1 MASAVPDTGAANQG
15 TVDPAMQRMVERFGT
30 AIREDLAADR
40 MPWPSIP
47 AVIMKV
53 RSIMEKPSARV
64 DDITQ
69 AVSVDPALA
78 TRLMRWANSVYYGG
92 TTPCNTLRGAVVRLG
107 NDAVQHAVMILTVAR
122 VFSIGKRRRIQPH
135 LTRLWK
141 HSTKVAALSDVLA
154 GPIPGLDEDVAML
167 GGLIHD
173 IGVLPVIVHAQKY
186 PSVLSKP
193 TILDPLIAALH
204 PELGHIMLE
213 QWRFPEELVAV
224 ASGHEDLMRQGGPEV
239 DYVDLVLVANQL
251 SEMDPDEPPM
261 RSRLW
266 GLPAFKKLEVTPSR
280 LRELHEAAWEK
291 SETLRELL
299 QAS

>member
-1 MASAVPDTGAANQG
+1 MAAAAPDSG
-15 TVDPAMQRMVERFGT
+15 TPAQSTVNAAMQRMVERFSA

-47 AVIMKV
+47 AVIVKV
-53 RSIMEKPSARV
+53 RTIMEKPNAKVS
-64 DDITQ
+64 DITK

-78 TRLMRWANSVYYGG
+78 TRLMRWANSAYYGG

-122 VFSIGKRRRIQPH
+122 VFNIGKRRKIQPH

-154 GPIPGLDEDVAML
+154 RPFPELDEDVAML

-193 TILDPLIAALH
+193 SILDPLLATLH
-204 PELGHIMLE
+204 PELGRLMLE
-213 QWRFPEELVAV
+213 QWSFPEELVAV
-224 ASGHEDLMRQGGPEV
+224 ASEHENLTRDSGASP

-251 SEMDPDEPPM
+251 SEIDPDEPPID
-261 RSRLW
+261 SKLW
-266 GLPAFKKLEVTPSR
+266 SLPAFKKLDVTAER

-291 SETLRELL
+291 SEALRELL
-299 QAS
+299 QAK